1 MDILSPYR
9 INERSPDETLP
20 MDYLKREYR
29 ERISKGPLDYKLQL
43 QLHEPK
49 DGDVPWILHVGR
61 EWDEETHPWL
71 DLAYIKVTSL
81 LSPTATERL
90 KFIYL
95 NLPASIGLLPA
106 VSVDDPN
113 VVLHIRNEVYV
124 WSQKLRKNRSNK
136 LVPEHLA
143 SYLIRVE
150 TGSQSG
156 AGTDASISVS
166 LIGEVTFNIHFFFL
180 FLLYTPAIYFL
191 LFFFSSAG
199 TKGKTDRMKL
209 DNWGNDF
216 ERGDVDE
223 YMVEAMDVG
232 KVLMVHL
239 HNDQGGWWYKNAD
252 WFVNK
257 IAVISSTQDEP
268 FEFPCYR
275 WVLSDLVVFEGRGNL
290 KQENRNCLHLLVRK
304 HCPMFDHKIQN

>member
-49 DGDVPWILHVGR
+49 EGDVPWILHVGR

-71 DLAYIKVTSL
+71 DLAYIKVMSL

-113 VVLHIRNEVYV
+113 VVIRIRNEVYL

-166 LIGEVTFNIHFFFL
+166 LIGEVTFNIHDFFSFFALHTSNLFSFIFL
-180 FLLYTPAIYFL
+180 FLCRY
-191 LFFFSSAG
+191 
-199 TKGKTDRMKL
+199 
-209 DNWGNDF
+209 
-216 ERGDVDE
+216 
-223 YMVEAMDVG
+223 
-232 KVLMVHL
+232 
-239 HNDQGGWWYKNAD
+239 
-252 WFVNK
+252 
-257 IAVISSTQDEP
+257 
-268 FEFPCYR
+268 
-275 WVLSDLVVFEGRGNL
+275 
-290 KQENRNCLHLLVRK
+290 
-304 HCPMFDHKIQN
+304 

>member
-1 MDILSPYR
+1 MNKLWSKKSLLDILSPYR

-49 DGDVPWILHVGR
+49 EGDVPWILHVGR

-113 VVLHIRNEVYV
+113 VVLHIRNEVYL

-166 LIGEVTFNIHFFFL
+166 LIGEVTFNIHDFFSFFALHTSNLFSFIFL
-180 FLLYTPAIYFL
+180 FLCRY
-191 LFFFSSAG
+191 
-199 TKGKTDRMKL
+199 
-209 DNWGNDF
+209 
-216 ERGDVDE
+216 
-223 YMVEAMDVG
+223 
-232 KVLMVHL
+232 
-239 HNDQGGWWYKNAD
+239 
-252 WFVNK
+252 
-257 IAVISSTQDEP
+257 
-268 FEFPCYR
+268 
-275 WVLSDLVVFEGRGNL
+275 
-290 KQENRNCLHLLVRK
+290 
-304 HCPMFDHKIQN
+304 

>member
-1 MDILSPYR
+1 MNKLWSKKSLLDILSPYR

-49 DGDVPWILHVGR
+49 EGDVPWILHVGR

-71 DLAYIKVTSL
+71 DLADIKVTSL

-113 VVLHIRNEVYV
+113 VVVHIRNEVYV

-156 AGTDASISVS
+156 AGTDASISIS
-166 LIGEVTFNIHFFFL
+166 LTGEVTFNIHDFFF
-180 FLLYTPAIYFL
+180 FFCFTHQQFIFFYFSFPL
-191 LFFFSSAG
+191 QVL
-199 TKGKTDRMKL
+199 K
-209 DNWGNDF
+209 
-216 ERGDVDE
+216 ERQIV
-223 YMVEAMDVG
+223 
-232 KVLMVHL
+232 
-239 HNDQGGWWYKNAD
+239 
-252 WFVNK
+252 
-257 IAVISSTQDEP
+257 
-268 FEFPCYR
+268 
-275 WVLSDLVVFEGRGNL
+275 
-290 KQENRNCLHLLVRK
+290 
-304 HCPMFDHKIQN
+304 